1 MRATPIDA
9 ASSPR
14 PTRPPGLDPRPAAAS
29 LPMQEPSLLSGTARR
44 STIIAGFTS
53 LALIAV
59 AMLLLVQAA
68 PTGSVLLSAIAL
80 IIAVAAAAIRAAV
93 AAAGFDEPADT
104 AARAPA
110 SDAGTGPST
119 SLAET
124 GAQMTRLEK
133 MASLGQL
140 TAGIA
145 HEINNPVNFVRASIS
160 PLRRDIEALLDGELD
175 EADRSET
182 IEEIRSLLRGIDDG
196 AARTAEIVRG
206 LRSFSRSDDSEIRRI
221 DLHEGIDST
230 LVLLHNTYRERIE
243 VVRDYAD
250 LPPIECY
257 PGQLNQVF
265 MNLLSN
271 AVQSIDGAGR
281 ITIRTERV
289 GDCVRVEISDTGS
302 GIPDAVRARIFD
314 PFFTT
319 KEAGTGTGL
328 GLSITLEIVRR
339 HGGTIDV
346 ESLPGAGT
354 TFTLT
359 LPISHATRSDQ

>member
-1 MRATPIDA
+1 
-9 ASSPR
+9 
-14 PTRPPGLDPRPAAAS
+14 
-29 LPMQEPSLLSGTARR
+29 MQEPSLLSGTARR
-44 STIIAGFTS
+44 STIVVGFTS

-80 IIAVAAAAIRAAV
+80 IIAVAAAAARATLG
-93 AAAGFDEPADT
+93 AARLDEPADT
-104 AARAPA
+104 GARSSLDGP
-110 SDAGTGPST
+110 SDAGTSPT
-119 SLAET
+119 PAET

-359 LPISHATRSDQ
+359 LPISHATQSDQ